1 MFIGLFIIMTWVW
14 QSPFY
19 TTVLI
24 LISNQKNE
32 IYSDKSFKDYCC
44 ESNVALFFYRSFKV
58 LLWVKRG
65 ALFLNEQ
72 SLEITSK
79 YSKVELAGLEY
90 IDKEEEITVFMEPEL
105 YNQMVSIGKGFQG
118 FQGLE
123 MVRWDLQCSGFCF
136 APKGYF

>member
-1 MFIGLFIIMTWVW
+1 M
-14 QSPFY
+14 
-19 TTVLI
+19 
-24 LISNQKNE
+24 
-32 IYSDKSFKDYCC
+32 
-44 ESNVALFFYRSFKV
+44 ALFF
-58 LLWVKRG
+58 
-65 ALFLNEQ
+65 LNELQ

-123 MVRWDLQCSGFCF
+123 MVR
-136 APKGYF
+136 